1 MSSPSRRP
9 LGRDRNKVLTRK
21 GHSDRLGQEGER
33 TSDEGTE
40 ILTFKLPLFDDCQL
54 CWARFVDGSFV
65 YGCECVVHQV
75 ESANGD

>member
-40 ILTFKLPLFDDCQL
+40 KSTYMLPWFDDCEL
-54 CWARFVDGSFV
+54 CWARFDNGVLT
-65 YGCECVVHQV
+65 YGCKCVMFQAEH
-75 ESANGD
+75 AC